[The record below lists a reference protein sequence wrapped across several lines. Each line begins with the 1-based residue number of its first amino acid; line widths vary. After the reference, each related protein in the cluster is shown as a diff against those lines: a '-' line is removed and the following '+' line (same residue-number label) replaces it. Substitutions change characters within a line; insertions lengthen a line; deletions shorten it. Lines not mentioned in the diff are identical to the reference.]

1 MEYTRAA
8 SLIARQTKAY
18 LDDLL
23 PLARDTIEAV
33 LEATILFLR
42 LAYVLLQPVVTLALH
57 LYRLVSPAVTLLLQ
71 KLWNAFRLQPAR
83 ILAVEAGFALI
94 CLSLMLLE
102 RRFGLLRRFHALTLG
117 TYYSIVARYQCLL
130 ISLRAKSR
138 TAALAFPHFLYAIT
152 ALAVHALI
160 GHFIAPFTQGAGM
173 VFVACVRPAVKT
185 VLLLYSVDIDDNRI
199 RAPAFS
205 ERKTARSG
213 VRHVYDESSAADFS
227 ALTPTLRRRRRP
239 ELSSPMKSMRS
250 RAADVAAEIENDGD
264 GANIPKKQ
272 RVRISDNPV
281 VEEDK
286 KCSSTVVPNTPQT
299 LRGVRTE
306 EKITDKD
313 DHSARNEAEVSVL
326 QFWIVFGLVWAM
338 RSVTWYFCPAVL
350 EHVVAGLDT
359 GLFYFFLW
367 AQLGM
372 TQGSSVVYSG
382 IAGAARR
389 RWRLDMTRRAG
400 ERRMQQLNVLV
411 RLAVMANLV
420 SEERA
425 SDAMSTVAES
435 GLALLGIVFLITPRV
450 GTFIGTLLI
459 GLLAPCY
466 LSTSALETRG
476 AEGLV
481 RHNWLSYWSVFSL
494 MDAGFAACVDT
505 LGWLPLWYHVK
516 MVVILWL
523 QLPYYR
529 GSVVVL
535 DYVMGHVG
543 SALSSVRREVVTPRK
558 RKRA

>member
-1 MEYTRAA
+1 MEYTQAA
-8 SLIARQTKAY
+8 RLIARETKAY

-23 PLARDTIEAV
+23 PLARDTIEAS

-42 LAYVLLQPVVTLALH
+42 LVYVLLQPLVTIALH
-57 LYRLVSPAVTLLLQ
+57 LYRLVSPALRLLLQ
-71 KLWNAFRLQPAR
+71 KLWSAFRLQPAR

-94 CLSLMLLE
+94 CLSLVLLE
-102 RRFGLLRRFHALTLG
+102 RRFGLLRRFYVLTIG
-117 TYYSIVARYQCLL
+117 TYHSIVSRYHRLL

-138 TAALAFPHFLYAIT
+138 TAALAFPHFLYAIA
-152 ALAVHALI
+152 ALAVHVSI
-160 GHFIAPFTQGAGM
+160 GRFIAPFTQGAGM

-185 VLLLYSVDIDDNRI
+185 VLLLYSVDIDNNRTP
-199 RAPAFS
+199 APALF
-205 ERKTARSG
+205 EKRPARSR
-213 VRHVYDESSAADFS
+213 VAYAYDESNAADVS
-227 ALTPTLRRRRRP
+227 SVTPTLRRRRRVEMP
-239 ELSSPMKSMRS
+239 SPIDSLRA
-250 RAADVAAEIENDGD
+250 RAADIAEEIENDGD
-264 GANIPKKQ
+264 RANVQRKP
-272 RVRISDNPV
+272 RVRINDNSV

-286 KCSSTVVPNTPQT
+286 KHIPTEVQTPRAS
-299 LRGVRTE
+299 RGVRTE
-306 EKITDKD
+306 RKSIDKD
-313 DHSARNEAEVSVL
+313 DHSVRNEAEVGVL
-326 QFWIVFGLVWAM
+326 QFWIVFGLVWGM
-338 RSVTWYFCPAVL
+338 RSLAWYFCPAVL

-359 GLFYFFLW
+359 SLFYFFLW
-367 AQLGM
+367 AQLEM
-372 TQGSSVVYSG
+372 TQGSSVVYAG

-389 RWRLDMTRRAG
+389 RWRLDKTRRAG

-411 RLAVMANLV
+411 RLAVMANLM

-425 SDAMSTVAES
+425 SDAMSTVTES

-450 GTFIGTLLI
+450 GTFIGTILI

-494 MDAGFAACVDT
+494 MDAGFAAFADMV
-505 LGWLPLWYHVK
+505 GWLPLWYHVK

-535 DYVMGHVG
+535 DYVMGYVG